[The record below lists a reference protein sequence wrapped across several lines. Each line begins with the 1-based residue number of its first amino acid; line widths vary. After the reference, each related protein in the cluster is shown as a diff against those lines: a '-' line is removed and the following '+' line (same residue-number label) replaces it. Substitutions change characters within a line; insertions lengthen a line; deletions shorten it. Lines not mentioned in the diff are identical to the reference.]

1 MSDIRPE
8 DITEDL
14 EEPAEEEAAHADSKP
29 ASGSEPDDESID
41 PESPAYDESAEQSQ
55 MVPVWLA
62 ILVLVLLLAVMA
74 VGGFVIRGA
83 FDRTSKANSA
93 AEMDIAKWEDAVKLN
108 ADDLEAHLNLGFA
121 YQQAERFED
130 ALDQYDFV
138 IERAPS
144 DTAALYNRGV
154 VLQALGRDDE
164 AEETWWDVL
173 EVDAEHVLAAKSL
186 GEYYA
191 SRREYR
197 SLIEAVRPVVEANE
211 SAADLQY
218 LMGLAYE
225 NLGNL
230 DWARARYELALKYY
244 PDMPEAREGLDR
256 LGVSR

>member
-1 MSDIRPE
+1 MSDVRPE
-8 DITEDL
+8 DIIEDA
-14 EEPAEEEAAHADSKP
+14 EEPAREPQTPEE
-29 ASGSEPDDESID
+29 
-41 PESPAYDESAEQSQ
+41 SQ

-83 FDRTSKANSA
+83 FDRTPSA
-93 AEMDIAKWEDAVKLN
+93 TSSVEMDIAKWEDAVKLN

-121 YQQAERFED
+121 YQQAERFEE
-130 ALDQYDFV
+130 ALEQYDYV
-138 IERAPS
+138 IERAPA

-154 VLQALGRDDE
+154 VLLALDRDEE
-164 AEETWWDVL
+164 AEETWWNVL

-211 SAADLQY
+211 SAADLQF

-225 NLGNL
+225 NLGNP